1 MAPPGYPT
9 AELSVRFCE
18 GRGWFQRTELTNML
32 HIVSLHHLMEN
43 LTSTL
48 SYESSI
54 KLEFSR

>member
-9 AELSVRFCE
+9 ADLLVRFRE
-18 GRGWFQRTELTNML
+18 DRGWFQRTELTNML
-32 HIVSLHHLMEN
+32 YIVSLHHLMEN

-54 KLEFSR
+54 KLESFR